1 MAEVRMTMEEYLQLL
16 NGLNGDQVTSM
27 NQPMAE
33 PQPKKRKR
41 RKNPKLAKAVRQA
54 NAQLRT
60 KSGKLRKG
68 KTQADIMRIV
78 TGKPFRP
85 LRS

>member
-16 NGLNGDQVTSM
+16 NGLNGDVA
-27 NQPMAE
+27 PPIAEPIAE

-68 KTQADIMRIV
+68 KTQADIMRLAHRLL
-78 TGKPFRP
+78 KKM
-85 LRS
+85 

>member
-16 NGLNGDQVTSM
+16 NGLNGSAQVIAD
-27 NQPMAE
+27 QPMPE

-41 RKNPKLAKAVRQA
+41 RKNPKLARAVRQA
-54 NAQLRT
+54 NEQLRT

-68 KTQADIMRIV
+68 KTQADIMRLAHRLM
-78 TGKPFRP
+78 KKM
-85 LRS
+85 

>member
-16 NGLNGDQVTSM
+16 NGLNGDLVTSID
-27 NQPMAE
+27 QPVPE
-33 PQPKKRKR
+33 PQPTSRKR

-68 KTQADIMRIV
+68 KTQADIMRLAH
-78 TGKPFRP
+78 K
-85 LRS
+85 LLKKM

>member
-16 NGLNGDQVTSM
+16 NGLSGDMSPSM
-27 NQPMAE
+27 EQPMPE

-41 RKNPKLAKAVRQA
+41 RKNPKLAKAVREA
-54 NAQLRT
+54 NSRLRT

-68 KTQADIMRIV
+68 KTQADIMRLAHRLM
-78 TGKPFRP
+78 KKMK
-85 LRS
+85 

>member
-16 NGLNGDQVTSM
+16 NGLNGNSLPGSE
-27 NQPMAE
+27 QPMPE
-33 PQPKKRKR
+33 PKTSKRKR
-41 RKNPKLAKAVRQA
+41 RRNPKLAKAVRQA

-68 KTQADIMRIV
+68 KTQADVMRLAHRLL
-78 TGKPFRP
+78 KKM
-85 LRS
+85 

>member
-16 NGLNGDQVTSM
+16 NGLSIDQASM
-27 NQPMAE
+27 DQPMPE

-41 RKNPKLAKAVRQA
+41 RKNPKLAKAVREA
-54 NAQLRT
+54 NNRLRT

-68 KTQADIMRIV
+68 KTQADIMRLAHRLL
-78 TGKPFRP
+78 KKM
-85 LRS
+85 